1 MIDSATGYFKEKC
14 GEKHSILNSTEK
26 YDEVFSG
33 VKKEIETINGG
44 KELFHEKKTM
54 LELE

>member
-1 MIDSATGYFKEKC
+1 MTHSATGYFKEKY
-14 GEKHSILNSTEK
+14 GKKYLFLDSIEK

-33 VKKEIETINGG
+33 IKKKCKQLMVE
-44 KELFHEKKTM
+44 KSYFMKKTM